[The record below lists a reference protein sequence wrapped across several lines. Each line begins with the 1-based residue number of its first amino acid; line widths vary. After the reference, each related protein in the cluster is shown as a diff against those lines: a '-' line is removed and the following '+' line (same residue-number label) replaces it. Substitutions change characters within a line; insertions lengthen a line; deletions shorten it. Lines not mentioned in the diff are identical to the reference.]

1 MMARRSNKL
10 TVRQV
15 ETLDKPGRYAGGS
28 GLYLQVAAGGSKS
41 WLFRYMLDGKATA
54 MGLGSASI
62 VTLAE
67 ARDLAIEQKR
77 VLQTG
82 RDPITE
88 RKNARA
94 AAKLEAARSITFQ
107 KAAEQYIAAHRAGW
121 KNAKHAAQW
130 TSTLETYA
138 YPVIGDL
145 PVAAI
150 DTGLVL
156 QVIEPIWETKTE
168 TASRVRSRIENILSW
183 ATVRGYRGGDNPAR
197 WRGHLEKSL
206 PARSKV
212 RKVKH
217 HAALPYT
224 EIGTFMASLSQ
235 REGIA
240 ARALEFAILTATR
253 SGEVLNAQWP
263 EFDLDRAEW
272 TIPADRMKAGR
283 EHRVPLSDR
292 ALFILRQMG
301 KDFGFDGCVFPGQK
315 PGKPLS
321 GMAFAMILRR
331 MGHNDITAHGFR
343 STFRDWAAEQTA
355 YPREVAEMALAHTIP
370 DRTEAAYRRGDML
383 EKRRRMM
390 RDWAGFC
397 EKPMAKGNV
406 VAISIA

>member
-1 MMARRSNKL
+1 MARKANRL

-15 ETLDKPGRYAGGS
+15 ETLNRTGRYADGN

-41 WLFRYMLDGKATA
+41 WLFRYMRDGKATA
-54 MGLGSASI
+54 MGLGSTGVVS
-62 VTLAE
+62 LAE

-77 VLQTG
+77 IIQSG
-82 RDPITE
+82 RDPIAD
-88 RKNARA
+88 RKAKREA
-94 AAKLEAARSITFQ
+94 AMLEAAKSITFR
-107 KAAEQYIAAHRAGW
+107 KASEKYIAAHKSSW

-156 QVIEPIWETKTE
+156 KIIEPIWETKTE
-168 TASRVRSRIENILSW
+168 TASRIRSRIENVLSW
-183 ATVRGYRGGDNPAR
+183 ATVRGYREGDNPAR
-197 WRGHLEKSL
+197 WRGHLEQSL

-224 EIGTFMASLSQ
+224 EVGSFMVALRQ
-235 REGIA
+235 REAIA

-253 SGEVLNAQWP
+253 SGEVLNARWS
-263 EFDLDRAEW
+263 EFNPDAAEW
-272 TIPADRMKAGR
+272 IIPAERMKAGR
-283 EHRVPLSDR
+283 DHRVPLSDR
-292 ALFILRQMG
+292 ALEIVRQMG
-301 KDFGFDGCVFPGQK
+301 EDFGTEGHVFPGQK

-321 GMAFAMILRR
+321 GMAFAMMLRR
-331 MGHNDITAHGFR
+331 MERDDITAHGFR

-355 YPREVAEMALAHTIP
+355 YPREVAEIALAHTIP
-370 DRTEAAYRRGDML
+370 DRTEAAYRRGDL
-383 EKRRRMM
+383 FGKRRRLMA
-390 RDWAGFC
+390 DWADYIFMT
-397 EKPMAKGNV
+397 PATAPV
-406 VAISIA
+406 IPIRSR